1 MLLRRSSFVHL
12 LPLNDSITL
21 SIHAVTQLRV
31 TVTPQVAELIAWFD
45 EPRELEA
52 ALPILAAQFGY
63 EEATLRSCIAMLLD
77 RGILT
82 DRTPEEE
89 HDAVARELRPVH
101 GRDPTELLDRYR
113 RACLEG
119 SHPYWAVD
127 RPRGLDDAVGLRH
140 RRDVLMF
147 GDCDVQMETDF
158 LRREATARGI
168 DLRVAASF
176 SGDVGLARE
185 WRHDAVIIGAL
196 QARHAIV
203 LGEPRHHNG
212 DPAQVYVETMRR
224 MLERLRAVTAAPI
237 LIDGLPEPTVQPLG
251 FADWGEHS
259 HRNRFRRTNLALERM
274 AQEFADVYVMDVAS
288 ALAAAGAATLLDDG
302 LISFTHFGSQGW
314 MLQRPNS
321 ELAAVHGQF
330 PDMQSLAAAVAG
342 DPYRRETVMARAHM
356 DALVV
361 LLGLDRKKCVI
372 VDLDGVLWPGVLA
385 ETGSPFAWS
394 PDISSPNSYVG
405 LYFGIHEALCALR
418 QRGILLACVS
428 KNDEATVRE
437 LWRYPP
443 HYPHHRLL
451 TPDSFVTWRINWEDK
466 AANIGSIIEE
476 LGFSP
481 DSFMFIDDSTRERE
495 RVRQSL
501 PDITVLGDDLFAL
514 RRTLLTDPRLQP
526 PHLTAESP
534 RRTELVR
541 AQLERSRLRT
551 EIPDETAFLDS
562 LEIVCTVERV
572 MPPDAPP
579 VMPGEGRASTS
590 SAAALDNSHTQSGP
604 AAILKRI
611 SELLDRTTQFNATG
625 RKFALAELNALIQS
639 SRGRVFILHVRDRLA
654 DHGLTGAAI
663 VDGNEILNFVL
674 SCRVI
679 GLGAERALLDGIM
692 ADAAPQSV
700 RGRIIETGRNIPARN
715 LFRDHGFTDRG
726 DGRWVMAPSPGHAT
740 PDEQG
745 FIPDR
750 IENDSSC
757 RRCPE

>member
-1 MLLRRSSFVHL
+1 
-12 LPLNDSITL
+12 
-21 SIHAVTQLRV
+21 
-31 TVTPQVAELIAWFD
+31 
-45 EPRELEA
+45 
-52 ALPILAAQFGY
+52 
-63 EEATLRSCIAMLLD
+63 MLLD

-82 DRTPEEE
+82 DRSPEEE
-89 HDAVARELRPVH
+89 HNAVARELLPVH

-113 RACLEG
+113 RASLEG

-127 RPRGLDDAVGLRH
+127 QPRGLDDAVGLRH

-158 LRREATARGI
+158 LRREAATRGI

-196 QARHAIV
+196 QARHAII

-251 FADWGEHS
+251 FADRGEHS
-259 HRNRFRRTNLALERM
+259 HRNRFRCTNLALDRM
-274 AQEFADVYVMDVAS
+274 AQEFADVYVVDVAS

-302 LISFTHFGSQGW
+302 LISFTHFGSPGW
-314 MLQRPNS
+314 MLQRPES
-321 ELAAVHGQF
+321 ELGAVHNQF
-330 PDMQSLAAAVAG
+330 PNMQTLAAGVGG
-342 DPYRRETVMARAHM
+342 DPYRREAVMARAHM

-437 LWRYPP
+437 LWRYVP

-451 TPDSFVTWRINWEDK
+451 TLDSFVTWRINWEDK
-466 AANIGSIIEE
+466 AANIGSIVEE
-476 LGFSP
+476 LGFAP
-481 DSFMFIDDSTRERE
+481 DSFMFIDDSARERE

-501 PDITVLGDDLFAL
+501 PDITVLGDDLFSL

-526 PHLTAESP
+526 AHLTAESP

-541 AQLERSRLRT
+541 AQLERSRLRA
-551 EIPDETAFLDS
+551 EIPDETAFLNS

-572 MPPDAPP
+572 MPAGAPPVMPGTPP

-590 SAAALDNSHTQSGP
+590 SPAALDNSNTQRGP

-625 RKFALAELNALIQS
+625 RKFTLAELNALIQS
-639 SRGRVFILHVRDRLA
+639 PRGRVFILHVRDRLA

-679 GLGAERALLDGIM
+679 GLGVERALLGGIM

-715 LFRDHGFTDRG
+715 LFRDHGFTHNG
-726 DGRWVMAPSPGHAT
+726 DGWWVVAASPDQAADADT
-740 PDEQG
+740 VRAEALV
-745 FIPDR
+745 
-750 IENDSSC
+750 S
-757 RRCPE
+757 